1 MLSPSTTRYDKSSP
15 AHRGSHAGTATDTSG
30 SVEGAVGIGLGN
42 RNRGSFRSGTGVHG
56 NEATG
61 SDDAVEC
68 GTVHGAVTDNRECGS
83 APRFDH
89 DGIAILELA
98 HVKLASGGRMVRTVR
113 HTVDDERAHATDTF
127 AAVVVE
133 GEAFLALLHLFFVHD
148 VQHFQEGHVRRNI
161 VDLDSFELSL
171 GLGILLTPNLQSQI
185 QSAADAA
192 FSFGR
197 SPLRGS
203 GYILG
208 AAIGASLAT
217 RRLKRCHST
226 APRGHYP

>member
-1 MLSPSTTRYDKSSP
+1 MSPT
-15 AHRGSHAGTATDTSG
+15 AHKGSHTGTATDTSG
-30 SVEGAVGIGLGN
+30 SVEGAVGISLGN
-42 RNRGSFRSGTGVHG
+42 RDRGSFRSGTSVHG
-56 NEATG
+56 HETTG

-68 GTVHGAVTDNRECGS
+68 GTVHGAVTDNRECGG

-89 DGIAILELA
+89 EGVAILELA

-113 HTVDDERAHATDTF
+113 HTVDDEGAHATDTF

-148 VQHFQEGHVRRNI
+148 VQHFEEGHVGRNI

-171 GLGILLTPNLQSQI
+171 GLGILLMPNLQSQI
-185 QSAADAA
+185 QSAAADAA

-203 GYILG
+203 GYILWV
-208 AAIGASLAT
+208 ARFTPFPPNLIKRSLA
-217 RRLKRCHST
+217 
-226 APRGHYP
+226 P